1 MSDGEDGDGN
11 VFQPGVLLAGGEEY
25 IHQTGTVAKTGA
37 GEEIVIW
44 RRMCFL
50 SLAASGSVP

>member
-11 VFQPGVLLAGGEEY
+11 VFQPGVLAGAEEY
-25 IHQTGTVAKTGA
+25 IHQTGTVARTGA
-37 GEEIVIW
+37 REEIVIW